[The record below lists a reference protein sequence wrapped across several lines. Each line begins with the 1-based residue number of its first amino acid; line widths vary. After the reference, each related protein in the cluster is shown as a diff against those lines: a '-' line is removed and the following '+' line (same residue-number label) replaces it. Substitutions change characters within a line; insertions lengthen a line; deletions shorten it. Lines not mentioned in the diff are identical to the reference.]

1 MQPYNYS
8 IDLPKPPADT
18 FLQDLMGIQQMKGL
32 RQQREIQAQQAQ
44 FAQQNAAFQQQM
56 QPLEMQRLQEQI
68 KAQQASTGLI
78 GVQTTGAKLA
88 LADKQL
94 ISSTLQNYFKDETKT
109 VKDLAPILP
118 LLDATAVENLGKAEQ
133 IRVNNE
139 VSARLNEGKEIT
151 ASDIRGWSNRQT
163 LLKGPEQQ
171 QFQQSF
177 LAMTPQFQSAA
188 KSGMIN
194 AVNAA
199 FAGNME
205 ASKNSAAE
213 VQQALINSKDTSPAA
228 KAVSDSFGKIV
239 DLIDQNP
246 NIPKEILALSVVN
259 AAGLVGDPR
268 LAEDA
273 LKIVKEFGDQTKPG
287 GAGKGKEVDEEK
299 RALDLKKESL
309 QIKELEQKIEAGRVQ
324 KVKDFASANKE
335 GYKLRDQAN
344 SEVLQAEK
352 AKEVLQTIDSLQAQ
366 LPKNLKE
373 STIQYI
379 KDVVPTWNN
388 DISFL
393 RTQYKSLIAPE
404 AKKNLPPGS
413 ASDADMKLAREG
425 IMNANANP
433 KQLRKAVEI
442 IVKESENR
450 AKYTEARL
458 AWMSEN
464 NGNVGNA
471 RKDLDVFGSIV
482 PKGTSLSAWWSKIG
496 KDLDPYAMPSEA
508 SPAAPTQAEQSPSYT
523 PPAGVTIK
531 SVR

>member
-1 MQPYNYS
+1 MAENYI

-18 FLQDLMGIQQMKGL
+18 FLQDIMGIQQMKGL
-32 RQQREIQAQQAQ
+32 RQQREIAAQQA
-44 FAQQNAAFQQQM
+44 AFQKEM
-56 QPLEMQRLQEQI
+56 QPYEIQ
-68 KAQQASTGLI
+68 KAQAAIAAQRASTAHSSAATNLLGI
-78 GVQTTGAKLA
+78 QTTKEKLA

-94 ISSTLQNYFKDETKT
+94 ISSTLQDYAKDKTKT
-109 VKDLAPILP
+109 IEDLIPILP
-118 LLDATAVENLGKAEQ
+118 LLDATAVENIGKAEQ

-205 ASKNSAAE
+205 AARNSAAE

-246 NIPKEILALSVVN
+246 NIPKEILALNAVN
-259 AAGLVGDPR
+259 AANLVGDPR

-273 LKIVKEFGDQTKPG
+273 LKVVKEFGDQTKPG
-287 GAGKGKEVDEEK
+287 VAGKSKEVDEEE
-299 RALDLKKESL
+299 RAQKLKKGELDIEKEKL
-309 QIKELEQKIEAGRVQ
+309 QIKEIQQKIDAGRSD
-324 KVKDFASANKE
+324 KVKIYASQNKE
-335 GYKLRDQAN
+335 GYKLNEEARNAT
-344 SEVLQAEK
+344 LQAEK
-352 AKEVLQTIDSLQAQ
+352 ARGILSSIDSGEVQ
-366 LPKNLKE
+366 LPKSPGASMMQWVRDK
-373 STIQYI
+373 
-379 KDVVPTWNN
+379 VPFLSN

-393 RTQYKSLIAPE
+393 RTQYQALLAPE

-413 ASDADMKLAREG
+413 ASDADMRAAREG
-425 IMNANANP
+425 LLNKNATP
-433 KQLRKAVEI
+433 KQFRKAVDI
-442 IVKESENR
+442 IAKLSEDQ
-450 AKYTEARL
+450 AKYAEARL
-458 AWMSEN
+458 GWISEN
-464 NGNVGNA
+464 EGSIGTAV
-471 RKDLDVFGSIV
+471 KDISVFGV
-482 PKGTSLSAWWSKIG
+482 PVKKGTPLNAWWTKVG
-496 KDLDPYAMPSEA
+496 KDLDLNKLPSQNL
-508 SPAAPTQAEQSPSYT
+508 PTQAGTGADLDALLNKY
-523 PPAGVTIK
+523 
-531 SVR
+531 R

>member
-8 IDLPKPPADT
+8 IDLPAPPADN
-18 FLQDLMGIQQMKGL
+18 FLQNIMGIAQLQNMSQQQK
-32 RQQREIQAQQAQ
+32 IAQQQ
-44 FAQQNAAFQQQM
+44 AAFQQQM

-68 KAQQASTGLI
+68 KAQQASTGLV

-163 LLKGPEQQ
+163 LLRGPEQQ

-205 ASKNSAAE
+205 VARSSAAE
-213 VQQALINSKDTSPAA
+213 VQQALLNSKDTSPAA

-246 NIPKEILALSVVN
+246 NIPKEILALNAVN

-268 LAEDA
+268 LAEDT

-299 RALDLKKESL
+299 RALDLKKGELDIEKERL
-309 QIKELEQKIEAGRVQ
+309 QIQEIQQKIDAGRSD
-324 KVKDFASANKE
+324 KVKIYASQNKE
-335 GYKLRDQAN
+335 GYKLNEEARNAT
-344 SEVLQAEK
+344 LQAEK
-352 AKEVLQTIDSLQAQ
+352 ARGILGSIDSGEVQ
-366 LPKNLKE
+366 LPKSPGASVMQWVRDK
-373 STIQYI
+373 
-379 KDVVPTWNN
+379 VPFLSN

-393 RTQYKSLIAPE
+393 RTQYQALLAPE

-413 ASDADMKLAREG
+413 ASDADMRAAREG
-425 IMNANANP
+425 LLNKNATP
-433 KQLRKAVEI
+433 KQFRKAVDI
-442 IVKESENR
+442 IARLSEDQ
-450 AKYTEARL
+450 AKYAEARL
-458 AWMSEN
+458 GWISEN
-464 NGNVGNA
+464 EGSIGTAV
-471 RKDLDVFGSIV
+471 KDISVFGV
-482 PKGTSLSAWWSKIG
+482 PVKKGTPLNAWWTNVG
-496 KDLDPYAMPSEA
+496 KDLDLNKIPTQG
-508 SPAAPTQAEQSPSYT
+508 APTQAGPSPSYT
-523 PPAGVTIK
+523 PPSGVTIK